1 MGGRYHRVLFSDIR
15 NCLNFCRDD
24 AAETEREQLTLR
36 LPSQVEIDHH
46 RGLWRLQELARGL
59 VRDACSLDVT
69 GLGEGACVRVER
81 LDQRAP

>member
-1 MGGRYHRVLFSDIR
+1 
-15 NCLNFCRDD
+15 
-24 AAETEREQLTLR
+24 
-36 LPSQVEIDHH
+36 
-46 RGLWRLQELARGL
+46 